1 MTDPL
6 IHRASKIYA
15 WLKVGQ
21 LGAAIANDSVT
32 SMTVDSGHRMI
43 NGMDV
48 LIGTEMMTVSNIT
61 GSTDTAITIDRGEFQ
76 NTKNG
81 TIHGR
86 EIGGAAAAH
95 SDNAEIFAWSELA
108 DSDGNSLAQSFTI
121 EEQLYK
127 PRTLQLTLSNFATT
141 TKFTVGV
148 LDGLLK
154 ESTPLKVVHGVNYS
168 ILFSGKIIRVTKQH
182 ALEEGNTLQI
192 TAADALYEMGR
203 IKTVGEDAVVEIQ
216 NTTRSGGTVS
226 TAYSD
231 VADAKISSV
240 IELLVRRFQY
250 SGITPSG
257 SGSGAVK
264 EHNVTTTPG
273 VSGTSDVFEASRYA
287 RNLNYRGTK
296 ISFHGSDNYLLKA
309 MGRLALTDQLS
320 RDKYGYIFNI
330 NDNFTSIS
338 TASNPAKMLAYYK
351 SGFMPGIEETTSS
364 STGTLTFQYY
374 YESDPVT
381 ENGGTRLIKS
391 GASFDNLDIDK
402 VNVINARWT
411 DAHTGKIRNLE
422 FELFHY
428 EGVVRSA
435 GGQYLGDAYDGAGG
449 STGGKKIVADPDDTT
464 GTDGVHDPLLNGGS
478 PSNWYPRVVDAD
490 DNVIGYLQY
499 ATTGTSTGGS
509 LAGFAL
515 LSGTSTQTAVKQVVA
530 GENLYLNKYS
540 DGDYFT
546 LTSTTD
552 PEAVDVYRP
561 QQVLE
566 QKVMVTMD
574 FGIEE
579 NFNNIREAVAARFSQ
594 KQIPKVRGRFQI
606 SNSYPCTTWENIVD
620 TGDSDTIA
628 STTDGARTVTELY
641 DDDMGGTIVT
651 SDGIQL
657 GTSYTALG
665 LRAGHSIA
673 KLTAQHGDVDTYGYL
688 SKVTTANTS
697 AQLTFMLN
705 SGTLANGN
713 YYRLHVPLRVGHIV
727 KVRSTYHGITST
739 TGGNAL
745 VTSMAYYESGGS
757 AYTDIETVGQR
768 QGTGQDVIAFERPD
782 YVKDVDDQGDDDG
795 AENLMGFGLSEPAHF
810 TGIFKGG
817 QEGGSETATDVQW
830 TEGYLY
836 VGSRSYKIEAGATS
850 DAHMG
855 INGTMATADTG
866 PTGIADTRYIVFF
879 DPAVKNA
886 SGLYEF
892 CTDTEQNFERHNA
905 SDGRA
910 QARTNPTPFAQRRL
924 RIATV
929 GASLHGTYPTIVTWI
944 QTGARNQS
952 DQSTAETTGQS
963 SMAGSIGGRQLS
975 GSVAYHWTPTQTEY
989 FDLGTASREW
999 KDLHIKNEPTV
1010 DSDSRKKKNI
1020 ADIELGLNFINDLK
1034 PKKYDWIQDATKIP
1048 RDLKGNFNTN
1058 QTMRGLIAQ
1067 EVIEALATHGIDDLS
1082 DFAGIYLNPETGFY
1096 SAKYNQFIA
1105 ILIKAVQELSA
1116 KVKTL
1121 EDEG

>member
-21 LGAAIANDSVT
+21 LNGAIANDTVS
-32 SMTVDSGHRMI
+32 SMTVDSGHRMV

-48 LIGTEMMTVSNIT
+48 LIGTEMMTVSDIT
-61 GSTDTAITIDRGEFQ
+61 GSTDTAITIDRGEYQ

-81 TIHGR
+81 KIHGK

-95 SDNAEIFAWSELA
+95 SDDAEIFAWSELV
-108 DSDGNSLAQSFTI
+108 DSDGNSLVQSFTI
-121 EEQLYK
+121 EENMYK

-141 TKFTVGV
+141 TKFTVGI

-203 IKTVGEDAVVEIQ
+203 IKTVGEDAVVEVQ
-216 NTTRSGGTVS
+216 NVTRSS
-226 TAYSD
+226 AASSSSAYAD

-250 SGITPSG
+250 SGITPAG

-264 EHNVTTTPG
+264 ENNVTTTPG
-273 VSGTSDVFEASRYA
+273 VNGTSDVFEASRYA
-287 RNLNYRGTK
+287 RNINHRGTK
-296 ISFHGSDNYLLKA
+296 ISFAGSNNYLLKA
-309 MGRLALTDQLS
+309 ISRLALTDQLS
-320 RDKYGYIFNI
+320 THKYGYMLQIM
-330 NDNFTSIS
+330 DNFTSVS

-351 SGFMPGIEETTSS
+351 SGFQPGIEETTTP
-364 STGTLTFQYY
+364 STGNLTFQYY
-374 YESDPVT
+374 FESDPVT
-381 ENGGTRLIKS
+381 ENGGTRLMKS

-411 DAHTGKIRNLE
+411 DAQTGKIRNLE

-428 EGVVRSA
+428 EGVVKSA
-435 GGQYLGDAYDGAGG
+435 GGRSLGDAYDGVSGD
-449 STGGKKIVADPDDTT
+449 TGGKKFIADADDTT

-499 ATTGTSTGGS
+499 ASTGTSTGGS

-515 LSGTSTQTAVKQVVA
+515 LSGTSTQTAAKQVVA

-552 PEAVDVYRP
+552 PEATDVYRP

-574 FGIEE
+574 FGVEE

-628 STTDGARTVTELY
+628 TTTDGSKTVTELY
-641 DDDMGGTIVT
+641 DDDMGSTIVT

-688 SKVTTANTS
+688 SKVTTGNSA

-705 SGTLANGN
+705 SGTLSNGN
-713 YYRLHVPLRVGHIV
+713 YYRVHVPLRVGHIV

-739 TGGNAL
+739 TGGNAI

-757 AYTDIETVGQR
+757 SYTDIETVGQR
-768 QGTGQDVIAFERPD
+768 QGSGQDVLAFERPD
-782 YVKDVDDQGDDDG
+782 YVKDIDDSGDDDVQDSK
-795 AENLMGFGLSEPAHF
+795 LGFGLLEPAHF

-817 QEGGSETATDVQW
+817 QEGGSETSTDVQW

-836 VGSRSYKIEAGATS
+836 VGGRSYKINAGATS
-850 DAHMG
+850 DSTYG
-855 INGTMATADTG
+855 INGTMATTDTG
-866 PTGIADTRYIVFF
+866 ATGIADTRYIVFY
-879 DPAVKNA
+879 DPAIHEN
-886 SGLYEF
+886 EF
-892 CTDTEQNFERHNA
+892 CTDTEQNFERANA
-905 SDGRA
+905 TDGRS
-910 QARTNPTPFAQRRL
+910 QAKTNPAPFAQRRL

-929 GASLHGTYPTIVTWI
+929 AAGPHSSYPSVLPWI

-952 DQSTAETTGQS
+952 DQSTAETTGMS
-963 SMAGSIGGRQLS
+963 SMAGMIGGRQLS
-975 GSVAYHWTPTQTEY
+975 GTVAYNWIPTQNDH
-989 FDLGTASREW
+989 FDLGIDGRRWDDIFATNNVIS
-999 KDLHIKNEPTV
+999 T
-1010 DSDSRKKKNI
+1010 SDERSKKNI
-1020 ADIELGLNFINDLK
+1020 ADIPLGLDFINDLR
-1034 PKKYDWIQDATKIP
+1034 PVVY
-1048 RDLKGNFNTN
+1048 
-1058 QTMRGLIAQ
+1058 
-1067 EVIEALATHGIDDLS
+1067 E
-1082 DFAGIYLNPETGFY
+1082 
-1096 SAKYNQFIA
+1096 
-1105 ILIKAVQELSA
+1105 
-1116 KVKTL
+1116 
-1121 EDEG
+1121 